1 MNDLIGKK
9 IENYQIVS
17 VLGKGGMGIVYEA
30 IDEKLNRKVA
40 IKVLNSSQIANK
52 AHVIERFRSEARN
65 HAQLLHPNIVT
76 VYGFLEFD
84 NQFAIVM
91 EYVEGESLEKVIL
104 RNKRLH
110 IYDIV
115 YITLQLLEG
124 IGYAHS
130 KGYIHRDIK
139 PSNIIVN
146 SEGTVK
152 IMDFGI
158 SKSLYEDMS
167 KTKTGARVGTIYYMS
182 PEQIKGQPI
191 TPLTDIYS
199 IGCTVYE
206 MITGLPP
213 FFSQNEFD
221 VMDGHLHKAVIPV
234 YETTP
239 ELSAEIN
246 RVLGRL
252 LSKDPTKRYQS
263 CNETIIAFHFLDQFL
278 KESESDYFEHKKR
291 KRILSRKKSITG
303 FSFLIIIFLALVV
316 FVFFQVKDFMKNR
329 GYSVFEDG
337 NAAKIAQLDVDSSIV
352 FSEAIDLGTGL
363 SLKSGYLNGAGGI
376 IVGDSG
382 LVVSYDG
389 RTNTWEKESFKGRVN
404 FTDCCITPGGEYY
417 IVGENSTCIRGNP
430 YRGFVMQSVTNEEY
444 TFSSVDFN
452 EHRTGIIVGNKG
464 IVLRHSDRGN
474 KWSSIHESNFNSLF
488 DFHFVNNKTGF
499 AVGMNGTIIRTK
511 NLGMTWNEIE
521 SNTKKYLKSISFLD
535 NNTGII
541 VGGGGTVLKTTDGGD
556 NWQLLKSISDNAL
569 NKVRFINKDLLLV
582 VGNHGTVLTS
592 KDLGENWK
600 LVEPKYF
607 NNWNDIL
614 VGLKNNIYL
623 VGDNGKFVELKRG
636 EM

>member
-9 IENYQIVS
+9 IENYHIVS
-17 VLGKGGMGIVYEA
+17 VLGKGGMGVVYEA

-110 IYDIV
+110 VHDIV

-146 SEGTVK
+146 SEGVVK

-158 SKSLYEDMS
+158 SKSLYEDKP
-167 KTKTGARVGTIYYMS
+167 KTKTGAKVGTVYYMS

-213 FFSQNEFD
+213 FFSENEFD
-221 VMDGHLHKAVIPV
+221 VMDGHLHKEVIPV
-234 YETTP
+234 YESTP
-239 ELSAEIN
+239 KLSAELN
-246 RVLGRL
+246 RVLSRL

-278 KESESDYFEHKKR
+278 KESELDYFEHKKS
-291 KRILSRKKSITG
+291 KRILSRKKSIIG
-303 FSFLIIIFLALVV
+303 FSLLIVVFFALVI

-329 GYSVFEDG
+329 GYSIFEDG
-337 NAAKIAQLDVDSSIV
+337 NTAKIAQLDIDSSIV
-352 FSEAIDLGTGL
+352 FSEAI
-363 SLKSGYLNGAGGI
+363 A
-376 IVGDSG
+376 
-382 LVVSYDG
+382 
-389 RTNTWEKESFKGRVN
+389 
-404 FTDCCITPGGEYY
+404 
-417 IVGENSTCIRGNP
+417 
-430 YRGFVMQSVTNEEY
+430 
-444 TFSSVDFN
+444 
-452 EHRTGIIVGNKG
+452 
-464 IVLRHSDRGN
+464 
-474 KWSSIHESNFNSLF
+474 
-488 DFHFVNNKTGF
+488 
-499 AVGMNGTIIRTK
+499 
-511 NLGMTWNEIE
+511 
-521 SNTKKYLKSISFLD
+521 
-535 NNTGII
+535 
-541 VGGGGTVLKTTDGGD
+541 
-556 NWQLLKSISDNAL
+556 
-569 NKVRFINKDLLLV
+569 
-582 VGNHGTVLTS
+582 
-592 KDLGENWK
+592 
-600 LVEPKYF
+600 
-607 NNWNDIL
+607 
-614 VGLKNNIYL
+614 
-623 VGDNGKFVELKRG
+623 
-636 EM
+636 